1 MFWRTC
7 YLYVLTVCYV
17 QSFVEVTC
25 STVGISIVTI
35 EADAFQ
41 GRSYESEV
49 ALISSLYTEYASIVS
64 IDVLANFERLVG
76 ILACKTEV
84 FAQILV

>member
-7 YLYVLTVCYV
+7 YLYVLTVGYV
-17 QSFVEVTC
+17 QSFVEVAC
-25 STVGISIVTI
+25 STVSISIVAI

-41 GRSYESEV
+41 CWSDESEV

-64 IDVLANFERLVG
+64 IDVLPYLERFVG
-76 ILACKTEV
+76 ILTCKTEV
-84 FAQILV
+84 FTQILV